1 MNKNILNSP
10 LQQLRRMA
18 MTLASIVAVVAVALM
33 TACGSNDDPLTP
45 PTPTMWLLT
54 PSPCVFSATTAPTC

>member
-33 TACGSNDDPLTP
+33 TACGSNDAP